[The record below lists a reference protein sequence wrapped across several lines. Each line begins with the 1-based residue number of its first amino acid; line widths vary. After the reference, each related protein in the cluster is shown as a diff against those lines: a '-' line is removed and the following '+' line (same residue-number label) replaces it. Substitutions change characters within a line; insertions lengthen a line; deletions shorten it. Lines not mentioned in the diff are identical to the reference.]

1 MVRQRTFLCSFT
13 DHCSK
18 WLEKVELGSWDPQK
32 DTETPKGLWGKFRCV
47 RSRLPLHTLLPPQVH
62 RGEATELCLPLSVT
76 TTVSWGPTRAI
87 QSLWLWSTSSKRVS
101 CGWADGNGPLRAW
114 RAFQDP
120 AAAESPRNPGASVQG
135 CTQANLLLLL
145 AASDLT
151 ECWVDSWGLPKTP
164 KALCLCCNSCVLL
177 SLLCPADHLDP
188 HWTRFLLTPTV
199 SLAISLSLT
208 SVFTGKILEKKV
220 TRQSGHHLT
229 GSDCLQ
235 LSGQGQHH
243 PGREQRW
250 GARADSIIT
259 ALNCPQRLQVTH
271 RSERKMSS

>member
-1 MVRQRTFLCSFT
+1 MAWESRAWKLRSSKGYWDPKGALGKIQVCEIKAATPHPPPSSGAQRRGHRVVSTPQC
-13 DHCSK
+13 DHNSD
-18 WLEKVELGSWDPQK
+18 LGSHSCHPI
-32 DTETPKGLWGKFRCV
+32 
-47 RSRLPLHTLLPPQVH
+47 TL
-62 RGEATELCLPLSVT
+62 
-76 TTVSWGPTRAI
+76 TVI
-87 QSLWLWSTSSKRVS
+87 HLLKKSLWW
-101 CGWADGNGPLRAW
+101 NGPLRAW

-120 AAAESPRNPGASVQG
+120 APAESPRNPGASVQG

-145 AASDLT
+145 AACDLT

-164 KALCLCCNSCVLL
+164 KALCLCCNSCILL

-208 SVFTGKILEKKV
+208 SVFTRKIIEKKV

-259 ALNCPQRLQVTH
+259 TLNCPQRLQVTH